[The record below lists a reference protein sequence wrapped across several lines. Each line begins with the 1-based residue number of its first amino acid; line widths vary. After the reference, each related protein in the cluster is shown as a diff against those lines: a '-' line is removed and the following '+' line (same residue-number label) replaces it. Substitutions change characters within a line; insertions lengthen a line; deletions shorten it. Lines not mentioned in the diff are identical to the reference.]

1 MKRKVA
7 FRRTVILETE
17 VEIETEE
24 TDQDALKD
32 IGLKK
37 LNDSTEWRQRDSTT
51 KWIYNLND
59 KDELNGFIIGFDM
72 FGDWAS

>member
-1 MKRKVA
+1 MKRKIA
-7 FRRTVILETE
+7 FRRTVVLETE

-59 KDELNGFIIGFDM
+59 NDELNGFIIGFDM
-72 FGDWAS
+72 FGD

>member
-1 MKRKVA
+1 MKRKIA
-7 FRRTVILETE
+7 FRRTVVLETE

>member
-1 MKRKVA
+1 MKRKIA
-7 FRRTVILETE
+7 FRRTVVLETE

-37 LNDSTEWRQRDSTT
+37 LNDSTEWKQRDSTT

-59 KDELNGFIIGFDM
+59 KNELNGFIIGFDM

>member
-7 FRRTVILETE
+7 FRRTVILQTE

-24 TDQDALKD
+24 TDQDALKE

-37 LNDSTEWRQRDSTT
+37 LNGSTEWRQRDSTT

-59 KDELNGFIIGFDM
+59 KNELNGFIIGFDM

>member
-1 MKRKVA
+1 MKRKFA
-7 FRRTVILETE
+7 FRRTVVLETE

-32 IGLKK
+32 LGLKK

-59 KDELNGFIIGFDM
+59 KNELNGFIIGFDM

>member
-1 MKRKVA
+1 MKRKIA
-7 FRRTVILETE
+7 FRRTVVLETE

-37 LNDSTEWRQRDSTT
+37 LNDSTEGTQRDSTT

-59 KDELNGFIIGFDM
+59 KNELNGFIIGCDM

>member
-1 MKRKVA
+1 MKRKIA
-7 FRRTVILETE
+7 FRRTVVLETE

-24 TDQDALKD
+24 TDQDALKE

>member
-7 FRRTVILETE
+7 FRRTVVLETE
-17 VEIETEE
+17 VEIDTEE
-24 TDQDALKD
+24 TDQDALKE

-37 LNDSTEWRQRDSTT
+37 LNDTTEWRQRDSTT

>member
-1 MKRKVA
+1 MKRKIA
-7 FRRTVILETE
+7 FRRTVVLETE

-59 KDELNGFIIGFDM
+59 KNELNGVIIGFDM

>member
-59 KDELNGFIIGFDM
+59 KNELNGFIIGFDM

>member
-1 MKRKVA
+1 MKRKIA
-7 FRRTVILETE
+7 FRRTVVLETE

-37 LNDSTEWRQRDSTT
+37 LNDSTEWRLRDSTT

-59 KDELNGFIIGFDM
+59 KNELNGFIIGFDM

>member
-7 FRRTVILETE
+7 FRRTVVLETE
-17 VEIETEE
+17 VEIDTEE
-24 TDQDALKD
+24 TDQDALKE

-37 LNDSTEWRQRDSTT
+37 LNDTTEWRQRDSTT

-59 KDELNGFIIGFDM
+59 KGELNGFIIGFDM

>member
-1 MKRKVA
+1 MKRKIA
-7 FRRTVILETE
+7 FRRTVVLETE

-59 KDELNGFIIGFDM
+59 KNELNGFIIGFDM

>member
-24 TDQDALKD
+24 TDQDALKE

>member
-7 FRRTVILETE
+7 FRRTVVLETE
-17 VEIETEE
+17 VEIDTEE
-24 TDQDALKD
+24 TDQDALKE

-37 LNDSTEWRQRDSTT
+37 LNDTTEWRQRDSTT

-59 KDELNGFIIGFDM
+59 KGELNGFIIGSDI

>member
-1 MKRKVA
+1 MKRKIA
-7 FRRTVILETE
+7 FRRTVVLETE

-32 IGLKK
+32 LGLKK

-59 KDELNGFIIGFDM
+59 KNELNGFIIGFDM

>member
-1 MKRKVA
+1 MKRKIA
-7 FRRTVILETE
+7 FRRTVVLETE

-59 KDELNGFIIGFDM
+59 NDELNGFIIGFDM

>member
-1 MKRKVA
+1 MKRKIA
-7 FRRTVILETE
+7 FRRTVVLETE

-32 IGLKK
+32 LGLKK
-37 LNDSTEWRQRDSTT
+37 LNDSTEWRQRGSTT

-59 KDELNGFIIGFDM
+59 KNELNGFIIGFDM